1 MRLAV
6 GRLQWNSSAIPA
18 RRTRIF
24 PWQAQGDGLVELVR
38 QPGFLH
44 LRVELAAVGLNAEH
58 GLIEKLQLRHRE
70 LLWQQLKTYQFEA
83 N

>member
-1 MRLAV
+1 MVILFGAPGFFRAPKD
-6 GRLQWNSSAIPA
+6 S
-18 RRTRIF
+18 
-24 PWQAQGDGLVELVR
+24 LVELCQ
-38 QPGFLH
+38 QPGLLP
-44 LRVELAAVGLNAEH
+44 LRVEVTTVGLNAEH